1 MAANPLSQK
10 RQGVDMTHGSIV
22 LHLIYFA
29 IPLLIGNIFQQL
41 YNTVDTW
48 VVGNFAS
55 NEAFS
60 AVGSVTP
67 IINILIGAFT
77 GLSTGAGAV
86 ISQYF
91 GAKQEEQVRK
101 AVHSAVFIT
110 FLLGALFTVIAI
122 LAAPLMLRLMKM
134 PENVFPHALTYLRI
148 YFAGIIGLLLYNM
161 GSAILRA
168 VGDSKRPFYFLLTA
182 AVLNTIL
189 DLVFVLWLRM
199 GVVGVAL
206 ATIIAQAVSAIL
218 VLICLLRSK
227 EWVHLSFRQ
236 MRLHWDVLSKVF
248 KIGIPTALQMGITSF
263 SNVFVQSYINYFGDN
278 FMSGWTAYLKIDQV
292 IFLPI
297 QSLGLA
303 VTTFVGQNLGANQPQ
318 RARKSVGTA
327 LLIAITATLVLITPV
342 IIFAPQLVTFFN
354 SKPEVVSYG
363 TLLLRW
369 VSPFYILCCFNQ
381 IFAGALRGAG
391 NSKVPMMVCLCSF
404 VVFRQIYLFIMANFI
419 CNEVIP
425 IAMSYPAGW
434 LLSSTAMAI
443 YFSKTKLTKTR
454 IV

>member
-1 MAANPLSQK
+1 MAANALSRK
-10 RQGVDMTHGSIV
+10 RQDVDMTQGNIAG
-22 LHLIYFA
+22 HLFSFA
-29 IPLLIGNIFQQL
+29 MPLLLGNIFQQL

-48 VVGNFAS
+48 VVGNFVS

-67 IINILIGAFT
+67 IINILIGLFSGLAT
-77 GLSTGAGAV
+77 GTGAV
-86 ISQYF
+86 ISQYY
-91 GAKQEEQVRK
+91 GAKQEDRVRE
-101 AVHSAVFIT
+101 AVHSAIFVT
-110 FLLGALFTVIAI
+110 FLLGALSTIIAI
-122 LAAPLMLRLMKM
+122 VAAPWMLRLMKM

-148 YFAGIIGLLLYNM
+148 YFAGIVGLLLYNM
-161 GSAILRA
+161 GAALLRA
-168 VGDSKRPFYFLLTA
+168 VGDSRRPFYFLLVA
-182 AVLNTIL
+182 AVLNTVL

-199 GVVGVAL
+199 GVIGVAL
-206 ATIIAQAVSAIL
+206 ATIIAQAISATL
-218 VLICLLRSK
+218 VLICLIRSK
-227 EWVHLSFRQ
+227 EWIRLSLRNL
-236 MRLHWDVLSKVF
+236 RLHPAVLKKIFKV
-248 KIGIPTALQMGITSF
+248 GIPTAMQMGITSF
-263 SNVFVQSYINYFGDN
+263 SNVFVQSYINHFGHN

-303 VTTFVGQNLGANQPQ
+303 VTTFVGQNLGANQAD
-318 RARKSVGTA
+318 RARKSVGIA
-327 LLIAITATLVLITPV
+327 LLMAITSAIALIAPV
-342 IIFAPQLVTFFN
+342 IIFAPQLVAFFN
-354 SKPEVVSYG
+354 PKQEVVDYG

-381 IFAGALRGAG
+381 VFAGALRGAG